1 VSDAA
6 EPEYWAEV
14 AAAWEGRAARPA
26 PRRLAPARGSVLAAM
41 MIGLQEVL
49 EPQKRDEVVIEV
61 DVDEPERPIDGVVLH
76 FDPASPSRTVAVVR
90 DLGGQSG
97 GGAP

>member
-1 VSDAA
+1 
-6 EPEYWAEV
+6 
-14 AAAWEGRAARPA
+14 
-26 PRRLAPARGSVLAAM
+26 M

-90 DLGGQSG
+90 DPHPSPGG
-97 GGAP
+97 